1 MERVF
6 RDRMVSDT
14 DMAKFDEFKTG
25 VTKKYFEDLGMQ
37 ALEQAPLLF
46 TSFMQVRCLWHKV
59 LPVRAQDICMMSCS
73 MWDLRS
79 QSAEASGATQI
90 AAAGVLICSTTR
102 RCPSSC
108 SPPVWF

>member
-1 MERVF
+1 MVCWLQVGRLWIHEVERVF

-46 TSFMQVRCLWHKV
+46 TSFMQVR
-59 LPVRAQDICMMSCS
+59 QGT
-73 MWDLRS
+73 
-79 QSAEASGATQI
+79 AEKWGH
-90 AAAGVLICSTTR
+90 G
-102 RCPSSC
+102 
-108 SPPVWF
+108 